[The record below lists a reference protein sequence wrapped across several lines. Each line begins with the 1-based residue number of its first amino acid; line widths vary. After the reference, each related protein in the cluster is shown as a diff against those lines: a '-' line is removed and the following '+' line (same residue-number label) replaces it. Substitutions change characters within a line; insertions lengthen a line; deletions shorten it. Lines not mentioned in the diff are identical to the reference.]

1 MKEKGYTGFDF
12 SDVEEE
18 DDIVSRLATL
28 KINMDSECEYSFILS
43 KTAADSRLDSCMC
56 LFLQTLFAEVN
67 SCMIET
73 LKCKSI

>member
-28 KINMDSECEYSFILS
+28 KINMDSECEYSFSLS
-43 KTAADSRLDSCMC
+43 RTAADSRLDSCMC
-56 LFLQTLFAEVN
+56 LFLQTLGFI
-67 SCMIET
+67 C
-73 LKCKSI
+73 

>member
-12 SDVEEE
+12 GDVEEE

-28 KINMDSECEYSFILS
+28 KINMDSECEYSVSLS
-43 KTAADSRLDSCMC
+43 KTAADSRLDSCMYY
-56 LFLQTLFAEVN
+56 TLFAEVN
-67 SCMIET
+67 SCRIET